1 MGGEEVALLSQN
13 GANLRCPKH
22 TSLSSTLSRVVT
34 LQSHCGVSQCWKGKH
49 NVGEAS
55 THMVGLSEGSVMAA
69 QLLALARTG
78 SRANRRPR
86 APQLNTQKLHQ
97 HQPLESSL
105 PSPRKLWK
113 RQLRFDELVG
123 TEEWV

>member
-1 MGGEEVALLSQN
+1 MGGEEVALLPHI
-13 GANLRCPKH
+13 GAILRCPKH

-55 THMVGLSEGSVMAA
+55 THTSEGSVVMGA

-105 PSPRKLWK
+105 PGPRK
-113 RQLRFDELVG
+113 
-123 TEEWV
+123 